1 MKKGRTQGTG
11 AGLPLSAMNE
21 MYKKTLPV
29 QYSTAWDRITLKTYL
44 SRMKDNL
51 CIICVLYMRLLTVSV
66 CIAVTAQV
74 LPYSSKL

>member
-51 CIICVLYMRLLTVSV
+51 CIICALHEAFNSQCVHSCDCTSATLLVQ
-66 CIAVTAQV
+66 A
-74 LPYSSKL
+74 